1 MSDKPSFSHTMGTD
15 SSAWVVQKP
24 TGEMF
29 YTTRDDCD
37 GPSER
42 LIRAI
47 ASGEVTEGGLAE
59 AGWFVLGT
67 ITEDGIK

>member
-1 MSDKPSFSHTMGTD
+1 MTDESSVSFSHTIATN
-15 SSAWVVQKP
+15 SSAWVIAKD
-24 TGEMF
+24 GEMF
-29 YTTRDDCD
+29 YTSRDD
-37 GPSER
+37 GKPSER

-47 ASGEVTEGGLAE
+47 ARGEVTEGGLAE